1 MAILDQHGNPY
12 PDSTTGAG
20 MSSHHFAG
28 AASRSDR
35 AFPNGRNFKDDFE
48 KLIPDLDRQFIV
60 SSSRRL
66 FENFGPWSTPM
77 VQKAD
82 NAVGRAW
89 DPTFKGE
96 DREWGKIAV
105 DWLTNQWFG
114 NCDVKGR
121 MWDFKTLL
129 WLDSVA
135 IDRDGDF
142 LIYLT
147 KAASGYPL
155 TQRISVNRIGQ
166 RHSGTTS
173 GGQSGYSIVS
183 DGRYKGLRISHG
195 VIRDKFNRA
204 IAYRILGDLPSDD
217 VDLEANR
224 CIHVLDPRWHDQVR
238 GIPSGTA
245 AIKMIY
251 GSMTATEREQMN
263 QLVRSSF
270 ALVEYNETGGPDL
283 TDPSVAAAYYAAL
296 GEGGAAASQSP
307 IVESLAGG
315 MIKYFRSNSG
325 GKMEAVDNNTP
336 GDMWENFQ
344 DRVIRFHAAAN
355 NWPYELYWKSE
366 KVSSALVRN
375 IQERA
380 RMSVEDRQ
388 DVLKGPALFQI
399 RYAISVAMNIGILPR
414 PKNPQDWWKFSFQM
428 PRKFSIDPGRD
439 AQQRREDYKIGL
451 RNRTG
456 IIAEEGGGDIESF
469 DMERITEV
477 FDREERIVAEEERRG
492 IKIDRRLIYMMG
504 PNDMATQET
513 APEPE
518 PPEEEEDETEEE
530 EDQ

>member
-1 MAILDQHGNPY
+1 MAILDQYGNPV
-12 PDSTTGAG
+12 DSTIGAG
-20 MSSHHFAG
+20 ISSHHFAG

-35 AFPNGRNFKDDFE
+35 AFPNNRNFKDDFE

-96 DREWGKIAV
+96 DREWGKLAV

-155 TQRISVNRIGQ
+155 TQRISANRIGQ
-166 RHSGTTS
+166 RMSGTTIT
-173 GGQSGYSIVS
+173 GQSGYATVTE
-183 DGRYKGLRISHG
+183 GRYKGLRISHG

-204 IAYRILGDLPSDD
+204 IAYRILGDTPAEDMD
-217 VDLEANR
+217 IGADM
-224 CIHVLDPRWHDQVR
+224 CIHSLDPRWHDQVR

-270 ALVEYNETGGPDL
+270 ALVEYNDTGGPDL
-283 TDPSVAAAYYAAL
+283 LDPSVTPGTDATADAL
-296 GEGGAAASQSP
+296 AQP
-307 IVESLAGG
+307 TIESLAGG

-336 GDMWENFQ
+336 GDMWTGFQ
-344 DRVIRFHAAAN
+344 DRTIRTHAAAL

-469 DMERITEV
+469 DMERIAEV

-492 IKIDRRLIYMMG
+492 IKIDRRLIYMLG
-504 PNDMATQET
+504 PNDMPTQET
-513 APEPE
+513 KPEPE
-518 PPEEEEDETEEE
+518 EPEDDEEPEEEED
-530 EDQ
+530 DQ